1 MSPPTE
7 RHLDGNVALV
17 TGASQ
22 GIGEAIALRLA
33 AEGCRVVVASRRL
46 EACQAVAAQAEEAGT
61 EALAV
66 ALDVT
71 EPDSVTAAVDAVL
84 ERFEQIDFLVNNAGI
99 TRDALLVRMSA
110 DDWDAVLDTDL
121 SGVYRTTKAVL
132 RSMLR
137 RRRGRIV
144 TISSVVGL
152 LGNAGQTAYAAA
164 KAGTLGFTRS
174 LAREVASRDITV
186 NAVAPGYIDTE
197 MTEALPERARDQLMA
212 QIPLGRLG
220 SAEDVAGVV
229 AFLFS
234 EDAAYI
240 TGQVLSVDGG
250 MHM

>member
-1 MSPPTE
+1 MSPRTE

-71 EPDSVTAAVDAVL
+71 EPDSVTAAVDAAL

-220 SAEDVAGVV
+220 SAQDVAGVV
-229 AFLFS
+229 AFLLS